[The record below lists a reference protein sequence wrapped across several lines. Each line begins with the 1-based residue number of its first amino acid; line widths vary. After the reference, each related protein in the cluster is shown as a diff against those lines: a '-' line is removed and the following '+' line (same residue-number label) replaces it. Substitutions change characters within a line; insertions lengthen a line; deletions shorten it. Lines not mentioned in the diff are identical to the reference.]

1 MQFPDKSDTRLHKA
15 LVRYK
20 KDIADYKSKLREA
33 QNRPYYNPRYNK
45 PENEPEFF
53 KKMSDECMPRA
64 IAILDTVFKAIESL
78 GGSINSDLSVIFIQ
92 FVDEDKQFIFCVLIV
107 LLFSSMKLNFCT
119 FLLPDNFIPVE
130 KYFPIIALST

>member
-119 FLLPDNFIPVE
+119 FLLPDNFILVE